1 MQESTDW
8 KKTTDELIALQKR
21 WKEIGPV
28 PTKQSDKIWKRFR
41 AACDHF
47 FNNKSKYFSQIDTRY
62 EENLEM
68 KNKLIEEIENFEL
81 TSDVEK
87 NLNSLKDM
95 QRQWSEIGFVPLK
108 HKNEIQDRY
117 RKAINSKFDLLK
129 LDENKKALLKFRS
142 RIENIIN
149 KPNSQQRLRI
159 ERDKL
164 FNKLKQMENDISL
177 WENNIGFFAD
187 SENAESMINDVNRK
201 IESARNKIEQLKGKI
216 KMLDEYED

>member
-1 MQESTDW
+1 
-8 KKTTDELIALQKR
+8 
-21 WKEIGPV
+21 
-28 PTKQSDKIWKRFR
+28 
-41 AACDHF
+41 
-47 FNNKSKYFSQIDTRY
+47 
-62 EENLEM
+62 
-68 KNKLIEEIENFEL
+68 
-81 TSDVEK
+81 
-87 NLNSLKDM
+87 M